1 MFALLEKRVVR
12 VPLYILFTLLAFVIC
27 MILTFPDERVKQI
40 IQVQA
45 EKALGHKYDVRISD
59 LDLWWLTG
67 VELENVTVK
76 ERWTEEQMAKATK
89 QASESGK
96 AKMPLTVTV
105 PRVAGRLSVLRS
117 IINLGA
123 VVEFKVDFEEGGAIV
138 GDFIQKSDKRLL
150 HVEFDDLDMMRS
162 GVLVSLTGVPGFG
175 TLKGDLDLELDPK
188 RTVIKDGKVNLLGKK
203 LTIGP
208 GLVET
213 DKIPTMVYLEVP
225 QTNFGNLLIKGKVQ
239 TGKNKAASKFV
250 IEKMESVGRDIEMQM
265 WGDVALATR
274 LDNSRLN
281 LEMRMKF
288 NDKYVTENSLRPLL
302 NIKQFRDGKGPGSWY
317 GFVFYSTLKRMRFK
331 GSVMASRGP
340 SKSKQGAST
349 KTTKTTKSTKSTRKP
364 TPRAPIKRPK
374 LPLKKPSTTFKPPK
388 GLKNIKPTLKKSPK
402 LNDE

>member
-1 MFALLEKRVVR
+1 
-12 VPLYILFTLLAFVIC
+12 
-27 MILTFPDERVKQI
+27 
-40 IQVQA
+40 
-45 EKALGHKYDVRISD
+45 
-59 LDLWWLTG
+59 
-67 VELENVTVK
+67 
-76 ERWTEEQMAKATK
+76 
-89 QASESGK
+89 
-96 AKMPLTVTV
+96 
-105 PRVAGRLSVLRS
+105 
-117 IINLGA
+117 
-123 VVEFKVDFEEGGAIV
+123 
-138 GDFIQKSDKRLL
+138 
-150 HVEFDDLDMMRS
+150 
-162 GVLVSLTGVPGFG
+162 
-175 TLKGDLDLELDPK
+175 
-188 RTVIKDGKVNLLGKK
+188 
-203 LTIGP
+203 
-208 GLVET
+208 
-213 DKIPTMVYLEVP
+213 MVYLEVP
-225 QTNFGNLLIKGKVQ
+225 QTNFGNLLIKRKVQ